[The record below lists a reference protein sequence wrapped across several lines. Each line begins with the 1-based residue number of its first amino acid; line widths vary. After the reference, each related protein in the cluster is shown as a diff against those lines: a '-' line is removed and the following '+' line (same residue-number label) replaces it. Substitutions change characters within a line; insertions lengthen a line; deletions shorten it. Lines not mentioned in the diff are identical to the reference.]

1 MTVCGKCIS
10 PDEQSHVCPTMW
22 WVYLSKISVSCLHG
36 GISCPEAR
44 AGGCVLFCP
53 SDVSDNQEICLTHL
67 ERFGRWAFFFRGGGC
82 FYLKWLR
89 AAGLPKHSAR
99 VESKPGRCRG
109 SDGATELHKLSLPSP
124 AEVGQQNIQLL
135 QSASSWTPTTSTN
148 FACKRGGAVLVEASD
163 PFLLSHSYSVWCR
176 RTQIINILSTSLVIH
191 WNLPTFALL

>member
-1 MTVCGKCIS
+1 MSRATCVPPCDECICQKS
-10 PDEQSHVCPTMW
+10 LFP
-22 WVYLSKISVSCLHG
+22 VYMEAFPVQRLAPAGVSCFVHLM
-36 GISCPEAR
+36 SQTTRRNP
-44 AGGCVLFCP
+44 
-53 SDVSDNQEICLTHL
+53 EICLTHL
-67 ERFGRWAFFFRGGGC
+67 KRFGRWAFFFRGGGC
-82 FYLKWLR
+82 FYLKWLS

-135 QSASSWTPTTSTN
+135 QSASSWTPTSSTN

>member
-1 MTVCGKCIS
+1 MYIPRWAEPRV
-10 PDEQSHVCPTMW
+10 SHHVM
-22 WVYLSKISVSCLHG
+22 SVSVKNLCFLFTWRHFLSRGSRRRVCL
-36 GISCPEAR
+36 
-44 AGGCVLFCP
+44 VL
-53 SDVSDNQEICLTHL
+53 SIWCLRQPGDLSHSSRTVWTL
-67 ERFGRWAFFFRGGGC
+67 SFFFRGGGC

-124 AEVGQQNIQLL
+124 AEVGQQNIKLL
-135 QSASSWTPTTSTN
+135 QSASSWTPTSSTN